1 MKFTESVEIASP
13 TRRTRTS
20 EQMLLLVALGGA
32 SAFQATPSASLRAVS
47 VPRHVAPLLCSS
59 PNGPDDSKEETGDIG
74 DIQEELQE
82 DFV

>member
-1 MKFTESVEIASP
+1 MSALDRIPEAA
-13 TRRTRTS
+13 TRTS

-32 SAFQATPSASLRAVS
+32 SAFHATPSASLRAVS

-59 PNGPDDSKEETGDIG
+59 NGPDDSKEETSDIG